1 MVTIEVVVA
10 AEVAEDVGVEDKVVE
25 EEGVEETGI
34 VQEVVKDQEI
44 VRVKDKEE
52 VRVKVQGPPMTG
64 TRPLAML
71 TNLLSRPVSGTGPSG
86 SQLIFVWSQ
95 GLARGRTS
103 GCPKPTNRKLTSS
116 ITLRISS

>member
-1 MVTIEVVVA
+1 MA
-10 AEVAEDVGVEDKVVE
+10 AEVVEDVGVEDKVVE

-34 VQEVVKDQEI
+34 VQEMVKDQEI
-44 VRVKDKEE
+44 VRVKVKEK
-52 VRVKVQGPPMTG
+52 VRVKAQEPPTTG

-71 TNLLSRPVSGTGPSG
+71 TNLLSRPASGTGPLA

-103 GCPKPTNRKLTSS
+103 GSPKPTNRKLTSS
-116 ITLRISS
+116 TIRKISR